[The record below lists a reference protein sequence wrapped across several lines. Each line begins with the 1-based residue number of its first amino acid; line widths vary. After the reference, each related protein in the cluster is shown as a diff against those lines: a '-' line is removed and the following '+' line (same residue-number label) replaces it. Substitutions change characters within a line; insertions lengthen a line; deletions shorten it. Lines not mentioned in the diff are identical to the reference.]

1 MEVSSSEIHDVH
13 HVIWLA
19 LVAPLSNDR
28 GSIWVC
34 LYAPTRKAFRA
45 AFQSSALI
53 LFHHVVTVWK
63 CFFIRPQKDIS
74 SGLNQL

>member
-19 LVAPLSNDR
+19 LVALLSNDS
-28 GSIWVC
+28 GSIWIC

-45 AFQSSALI
+45 QRSALI